1 MNDPRPHDDLAL
13 LRQLRQLPREREPG
27 HDLWPGI
34 AARLPAQTAS
44 AHRPRRWRAPAAL
57 AAAASLALVAVLALH
72 VAPLGQPLQSPRND
86 LVLREAD
93 ALSREYVAAF
103 EQLGPLPEPL
113 QPVALELD
121 RSARDI
127 RGALQTQP
135 DATYLLTRLRS
146 TYEQRLKL
154 AQRHALG

>member
-1 MNDPRPHDDLAL
+1 MNPDLPNDDLAL
-13 LRQLRQLPREREPG
+13 LRGLRNLPRDREPTT
-27 HDLWPGI
+27 DLWPGI
-34 AARLPAQTAS
+34 AARLPATHARRTS
-44 AHRPRRWRAPAAL
+44 RWRLPVSL
-57 AAAASLALVAVLALH
+57 AAAASLGLVAVLALQF
-72 VAPLGQPLQSPRND
+72 APLGEQPMRDD

-93 ALSREYVAAF
+93 ALSREYGAAF
-103 EQLGPLPEPL
+103 DQLGVLPEPL
-113 QPVALELD
+113 QPAASELD

-127 RGALQTQP
+127 RVALRDQP